1 MVDLGTIVRGE
12 GAQYLQTRFTTSD
25 QCRALRDIARCR
37 TKEMGSVE
45 MPCEQCGVEYRLFRS
60 CRNRSC
66 PLCQGE
72 ARASWL
78 AARKAEILPGQYL
91 HVVFNVPRAFN
102 DLAQYCPKPVYDA
115 VIRAAGQAVID
126 VGRSELHAQLGCQ
139 VQLHTWSRTMARH
152 LHAHCMVPC
161 GGFSEDG
168 SRWISFE
175 PGDLPAQAL
184 EKRFRTLLCRKVRA
198 AARQGRLDRLPKWV
212 FVDQVL
218 ATVAKRK
225 RKWNVYAR
233 PPFGGPEKLLEY
245 LAQSMYRVAISN
257 DRIESYEN
265 HQVTFDWRDYR
276 DGKNVTK
283 RRTVDGQEFLRRY
296 LMHVPPKGFVRN
308 RSFGFLGNRNRKQN
322 LERARRL
329 IGESD
334 SPAVREPFRPLRL
347 CPACCERAARR
358 SHFAPRPE
366 VSDQLDLPLR
376 SPPTQ
381 SAAA

>member
-1 MVDLGTIVRGE
+1 VVDLGAIVRGE
-12 GAQYLQTRFTTSD
+12 GAQYLQTRFTSSD

-45 MPCEQCGVEYRLFRS
+45 RLCEQCGGEYRLFRS

-78 AARKAEILPGQYL
+78 AARKAEILPCQYL
-91 HVVFNVPRAFN
+91 HVVFNVPSEFN

-115 VIRAAGQAVID
+115 IIRAAGQAVID
-126 VGRSELHAQLGCQ
+126 VGRRELHAQLGCQ

-175 PGDLPAQAL
+175 PDDLRTEAL
-184 EKRFRTLLCRKVRA
+184 ANRFRTLLCRKVRA
-198 AARQGRLDRLPKWV
+198 AARQGRLDRLPEDV
-212 FVDQVL
+212 SVDQVL
-218 ATVAKRK
+218 ATVVN

-265 HQVTFDWRDYR
+265 HQVTYEWRDYR
-276 DGKNVTK
+276 GGNKVAK
-283 RRTVDGQEFLRRY
+283 PRTVDGQEFLRRF
-296 LMHVPPKGFVRN
+296 LMHVPPKGFVRI

-322 LERARRL
+322 IERARRL

-334 SPAVREPFRPLRL
+334 TPAVREPFRPLRL

-358 SHFAPRPE
+358 SHFAPPPE
-366 VSDQLDLPLR
+366 ASDQFDLPLR

-381 SAAA
+381 HAA

>member
-1 MVDLGTIVRGE
+1 MVDVGTIVRGE
-12 GAQYLQTRFTTSD
+12 GARYVQTRFTTSD
-25 QCRALRDIARCR
+25 QCRALGDIARCR

-45 MPCEQCGVEYRLFRS
+45 IPCEQCGVEYRLFRS

-91 HVVFNVPRAFN
+91 QVVFNVPSEFN
-102 DLAQYCPKPVYDA
+102 DLAQYCPRPIYDA
-115 VIRAAGQAVID
+115 IIRAAGQAVID
-126 VGRSELHAQLGCQ
+126 VGRRELHARLGCQ

-152 LHAHCMVPC
+152 LHAHCVVPC

-175 PGDLPAQAL
+175 PDQLRAEAL
-184 EKRFRTLLCRKVRA
+184 MKRFRTLLCRNVQA
-198 AARQGRLDRLPKWV
+198 AARKGKFDRLPEWV
-212 FVDQVL
+212 SVDQVL
-218 ATVAKRK
+218 ATVTN
-225 RKWNVYAR
+225 RKWNIYAR

-257 DRIESYEN
+257 DRILSYEN
-265 HQVTFDWRDYR
+265 HQVTYEWPDYR
-276 DGKNVTK
+276 GGSKVTK
-283 RRTVDGQEFLRRY
+283 PRTVDGQEFLRRF
-296 LMHVPPKGFVRN
+296 LMHVPPKGFVRI
-308 RSFGFLGNRNRKQN
+308 RSFGFLGNRNRKRN
-322 LERARRL
+322 LERARQL
-329 IGESD
+329 IGEGD
-334 SPAVREPFRPLRL
+334 TPAVREPFRPLRL

-358 SHFAPRPE
+358 SHFAPPPE
-366 VSDQLDLPLR
+366 VSEQIDLPLR

-381 SAAA
+381 FAA